1 MVEVSRGLLLRQPLW
16 VCHCWCYYIGLCAL
30 VCILYSW
37 CTNHSLPLAHKPSN
51 SNSDGVVA
59 LQNSTLHTLMFG
71 VQPHWARG
79 SCCNCS
85 DLQPQNRK
93 LVRIR
98 LRSDSFDVRRVN
110 FAYVCMLNTLHTKAQ
125 PTLTP
130 LVDAKPWVVFSNTHI
145 FSYAMFIKG
154 YDIVGSY
161 PYWWWVVWRRIEWP
175 PKIPVSL

>member
-1 MVEVSRGLLLRQPLW
+1 MVEVSRGLLLRQPL
-16 VCHCWCYYIGLCAL
+16 CHCWCYHIGLCAL

-51 SNSDGVVA
+51 SNSDGVVV
-59 LQNSTLHTLMFG
+59 HTLTFG
-71 VQPHWARG
+71 VQPQWARG
-79 SCCNCS
+79 SCCKCS

-98 LRSDSFDVRRVN
+98 LRSDYFGERRVK
-110 FAYVCMLNTLHTKAQ
+110 FAYVCMLNTLHTEAQ

-161 PYWWWVVWRRIEWP
+161 PYLWWVVSRRVEWP
-175 PKIPVSL
+175 PKIPLSL